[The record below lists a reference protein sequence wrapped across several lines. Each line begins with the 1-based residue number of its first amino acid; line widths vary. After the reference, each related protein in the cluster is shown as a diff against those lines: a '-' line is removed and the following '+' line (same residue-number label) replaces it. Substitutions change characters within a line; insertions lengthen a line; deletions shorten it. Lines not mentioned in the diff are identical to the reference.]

1 MSKSLT
7 SKVAEAT
14 DLRTGE
20 IRSLQQQLK
29 KSEERRRLA
38 EENLKHAEQQLAE
51 ANLRQEYLDLLNR
64 EPNVRS
70 VSYKKTKPTG
80 HASAIVVWNDWHV
93 EELVDSKTVNGLNE
107 YNLQLAE
114 KRFLKSLEKT
124 ILLLESARTISKID
138 HLVLGLLG
146 DHITGYIHE
155 ELVESNLLSPT
166 DALLLC
172 HDLIAT
178 GIKFLLKEA
187 KVARIDIVTCYGN
200 HGRTTMK
207 PRVSTASQNSFE
219 QLLYKLLSRY
229 MTDPRLNWQ
238 LGVGYHNL
246 LEIQGKLVRFH
257 HGDAIKYGGGV
268 GGLTIPT
275 LKSIAQWDRAQR
287 ADLDIFGHYHQFL
300 FHKKFVC
307 CNCMIGY
314 NAYALKIKAD
324 HSDPS
329 QTFIVMDK
337 SRPSPVT
344 VQEIYCT

>member
-1 MSKSLT
+1 MSKSLA

-51 ANLRQEYLDLLNR
+51 ANLRQEHLDLLNR

-187 KVARIDIVTCYGN
+187 KVA
-200 HGRTTMK
+200 
-207 PRVSTASQNSFE
+207 
-219 QLLYKLLSRY
+219 
-229 MTDPRLNWQ
+229 
-238 LGVGYHNL
+238 GVGYHNL
-246 LEIQGKLVRFH
+246 LEVQGKLVRFH

-275 LKSIAQWDRAQR
+275 LKAIAQWDRAQR